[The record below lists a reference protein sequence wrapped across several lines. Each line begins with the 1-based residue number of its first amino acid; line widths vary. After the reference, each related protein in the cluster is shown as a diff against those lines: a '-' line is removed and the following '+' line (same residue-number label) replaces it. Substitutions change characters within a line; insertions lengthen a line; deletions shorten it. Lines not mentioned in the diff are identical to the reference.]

1 MLVFADGTRTFSVDD
16 ITEDNYTNL
25 HNLELNEIP
34 LILRARIA
42 DILWTNKKEFDVA
55 KIAADTYWQLFKL
68 WYMDEDVIGSL
79 DMLRRA
85 VCITTQIKYNELHI
99 EIHQWFNDFIDTKVT
114 SLDAFFSLGVMR
126 LFFKQKWVDISVFPD
141 ILDDLIQC
149 NIDDVAK
156 VEQAYKL
163 KTKCL
168 SKTKRNDDVKK

>member
-114 SLDAFFSLGVMR
+114 SLDAFFSL
-126 LFFKQKWVDISVFPD
+126 
-141 ILDDLIQC
+141 
-149 NIDDVAK
+149 
-156 VEQAYKL
+156 
-163 KTKCL
+163 
-168 SKTKRNDDVKK
+168 